1 MLLPVKYVFIHH
13 GAIGSCYT
21 KASCTRMVK
30 GYQNYHMANNG
41 WSDIGYSFV
50 VGEDGNVYEARG
62 WDAVG
67 AHTNGYNDV
76 GLGICVIGNF
86 ENRKPNE
93 AALNAIK
100 QLIACGFHNGKLSPV
115 YSLLGHR
122 DVRSTSCPGLSF
134 YNLIQKWPHYNVNH
148 LKEMGS

>member
-1 MLLPVKYVFIHH
+1 MNFRANDFETIALKQILGDMNVFNTMHCISL
-13 GAIGSCYT
+13 IFFT
-21 KASCTRMVK
+21 
-30 GYQNYHMANNG
+30 
-41 WSDIGYSFV
+41 
-50 VGEDGNVYEARG
+50 
-62 WDAVG
+62 
-67 AHTNGYNDV
+67 
-76 GLGICVIGNF
+76 GICVIGNF

-122 DVRSTSCPGLSF
+122 DVRSTSCPGQSF